1 MIYIYIYIYRSYY
14 QCNGLLSA
22 SLNLLIDECI
32 SGCEV
37 LLGAAASVG
46 KTFLPS
52 DVVVV
57 DIKEPGPVPVDNSG
71 YGY

>member
-1 MIYIYIYIYRSYY
+1 MAAGVVEEGVEEGHGVGHVVAEELVVVAVVR
-14 QCNGLLSA
+14 CCLEL
-22 SLNLLIDECI
+22 
-32 SGCEV
+32 
-37 LLGAAASVG
+37 AASVG